1 MVSLPLPS
9 ASLMNLAIFSL
20 KIPRI
25 SINLKNQIHSLGHGL
40 PSLGVAMAGAAVTVV
55 NLKILLEAR
64 YWSWTLV
71 MFVLTSIGFFVIN
84 TLLFDSLIL
93 ITPGQPAWLF
103 FYETNYPEWHT
114 YNELFKSPI
123 NLVVILLTLVVALL
137 PDLLLNIYEDTKGKL
152 KRAKDV
158 LPL

>member
-1 MVSLPLPS
+1 
-9 ASLMNLAIFSL
+9 
-20 KIPRI
+20 
-25 SINLKNQIHSLGHGL
+25 
-40 PSLGVAMAGAAVTVV
+40 MAGAAVTVV

-93 ITPGQPAWLF
+93 ITPGNPSWLF
-103 FYETNYPEWHT
+103 FYDTNYPEWYT
-114 YNELFKSPI
+114 YNELFKNPI